1 MLYLDPSRH
10 EFFNL
15 TRNRNRKKIF
25 HFKFVGLSVN
35 QQNAEFFAS
44 SLLQD
49 RFDTDSTQ
57 APPFFWSDAMLRSWQ
72 ERKSALVSCVP
83 FDWLG
88 LCAAK
93 GLR

>member
-57 APPFFWSDAMLRSWQ
+57 APPFFWSEAMLRSWQ
-72 ERKSALVSCVP
+72 ERKSAPCFVRPVRLA
-83 FDWLG
+83 G
-88 LCAAK
+88 ILC
-93 GLR
+93 GQGG